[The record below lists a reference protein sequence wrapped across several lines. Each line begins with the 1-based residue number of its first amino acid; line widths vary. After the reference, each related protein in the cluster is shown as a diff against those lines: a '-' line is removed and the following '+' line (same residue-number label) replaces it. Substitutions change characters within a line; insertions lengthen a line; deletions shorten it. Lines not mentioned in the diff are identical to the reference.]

1 MIEDKIQ
8 VLRQA
13 AKVSNEQSSDKLWC
27 VIAGNIELVNNIAYE
42 AIASKDRVKI
52 LFREHVSLKESY
64 VYKKFDFIMI
74 YGDSSKIRELSYI
87 CKDKGGAYIQ
97 IAPYYVK
104 DEPNLMLLVAPDD
117 AIKKFVGDVEIIGTK
132 FSILLEDQTT
142 GFIETDLKMNVWLPS
157 LITNIIAPLFN
168 MSDVVLSTA
177 LISTKKEKYMENIK
191 KIARSNKIFVIDFK
205 DIIYKEEKK

>member
-1 MIEDKIQ
+1 MTGTEDKIQ

-27 VIAGNIELVNNIAYE
+27 VIAGNVELVNNIAYE

-52 LFREHVSLKESY
+52 IFREHIVLKESL
-64 VYKKFDFIMI
+64 VHKKFDFVML

-87 CKDKGGAYIQ
+87 CKEKGGAYIQ
-97 IAPYYVK
+97 IAPYYVS

-117 AIKKFVGDVEIIGTK
+117 AIKKFVGDVERVRSQ

-142 GFIETDLKMNVWLPS
+142 GFIETDLKVKMWLPKFVAN
-157 LITNIIAPLFN
+157 LITPLFN
-168 MSDVVLSTA
+168 MSEVVLSTV
-177 LISTKKEKYMENIK
+177 LISTEKGIDVKNIR
-191 KIARSNKIFVIDFK
+191 KIAKSHKIFVLNFK
-205 DIIYKEEKK
+205 DIIMEN